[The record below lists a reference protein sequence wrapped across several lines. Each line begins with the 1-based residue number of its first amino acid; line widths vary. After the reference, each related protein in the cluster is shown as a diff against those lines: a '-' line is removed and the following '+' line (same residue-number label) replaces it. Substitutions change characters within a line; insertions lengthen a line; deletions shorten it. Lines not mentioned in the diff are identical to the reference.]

1 MKSHQ
6 FAKVTANGGQQGNEW
21 VATPGKH
28 TVTAWIDNYN
38 GRYADEINHDNNKFT
53 IELNIPLEEI
63 KFINNPDQPD
73 DLGDGKGNTNGIEH
87 VNTDVKANDGYY
99 YDLQGNRYGTTT
111 DGLRRGVYIHNGK
124 KVIVK

>member
-1 MKSHQ
+1 M
-6 FAKVTANGGQQGNEW
+6 
-21 VATPGKH
+21 
-28 TVTAWIDNYN
+28 
-38 GRYADEINHDNNKFT
+38 
-53 IELNIPLEEI
+53 NIPLEEI